1 MVSTTEHHTT
11 AATGGLVSAAGPQ
24 PQQKEYDLNFQR
36 TLLDLMEIC
45 QLLHNS
51 KLEMVPVSR
60 SREGPENIVGV
71 QWGSTVAPLLSLC
84 WVCGA
89 LDGTSVG

>member
-1 MVSTTEHHTT
+1 MAAGAAHCCCCPQMVSTTEHHIT

-45 QLLHNS
+45 QPAAQCQAGGGACLLELH
-51 KLEMVPVSR
+51 
-60 SREGPENIVGV
+60 
-71 QWGSTVAPLLSLC
+71 
-84 WVCGA
+84 
-89 LDGTSVG
+89 

>member
-1 MVSTTEHHTT
+1 MAAGAAHCCCCPQMVSTTEHHTT

-45 QLLHNS
+45 QLLHNA
-51 KLEMVPVSR
+51 KLEMVPVSWSYTR
-60 SREGPENIVGV
+60 GSENMIQIVGHF
-71 QWGSTVAPLLSLC
+71 LF
-84 WVCGA
+84 
-89 LDGTSVG
+89 